1 MVLAAPFPGVG
12 AAGLHQAPSEGRL
25 GTPFASALAKSVIRI
40 GLSSALLA
48 RPRVTPLHD
57 TDVTTKTSAAGFLF
71 RSPEKLLIF
80 DKIRQNASEKKI
92 KSILCTGKYLSGW

>member
-25 GTPFASALAKSVIRI
+25 GTPFASALAQSVIRI

-48 RPRVTPLHD
+48 RPLHD

-71 RSPEKLLIF
+71 
-80 DKIRQNASEKKI
+80 
-92 KSILCTGKYLSGW
+92 

>member
-25 GTPFASALAKSVIRI
+25 GTPFASALAQSVIRI

-48 RPRVTPLHD
+48 RPWV
-57 TDVTTKTSAAGFLF
+57 
-71 RSPEKLLIF
+71 SPSMTLMLQQKQVLQDSFFEGLK
-80 DKIRQNASEKKI
+80 N
-92 KSILCTGKYLSGW
+92 Y